1 MAKLEIKI
9 KENPKLQQ
17 KAESPMYMGGLI
29 KEVIFQEVI
38 NNSETRYRD
47 WETHKYWELLREKE
61 NYQIN
66 IKEEK
71 WNP

>member
-1 MAKLEIKI
+1 
-9 KENPKLQQ
+9 
-17 KAESPMYMGGLI
+17 MYMGGLI

-38 NNSETRYRD
+38 NNSETQGD
-47 WETHKYWELLREKE
+47 GNTQVLELLREKE

-71 WNP
+71 WSSKWMNQAT